1 MKSGNA
7 LLEDLKDRYVFWDV
21 DGTLAPYR
29 FNGHVADP
37 DGSNNGMS
45 LQEISDGVFLYR
57 EPSRHMQ
64 EVVTTCGAKKQ
75 IVMGHCQ
82 NDKEMQD
89 KIIWLKQHFPVIEDY
104 LLVSEY
110 KSKADTILE
119 YCIFN
124 NINVQSVVFVDDII
138 PFLREAE
145 RKGIKSF
152 HISSFFRLARKENV
166 DEKYND
172 YCW

>member
-7 LLEDLKDRYVFWDV
+7 RLEDLKDRYVFWDV

-37 DGSNNGMS
+37 GGSNNGMS

-64 EVVTTCGAKKQ
+64 EVVTTCEAKKQ

-104 LLVSEY
+104 LLVSEA

-119 YCIFN
+119 YCMFN
-124 NINVQSVVFVDDII
+124 NINVQNVVFVDDII

-145 RKGIKSF
+145 HKGIKSF
-152 HISSFFRLARKENV
+152 HISSFLDWPERKCN
-166 DEKYND
+166 EKYND